1 MRFMDSEKEK
11 DKEKEVP
18 QIPSIELLRMELAR
32 EEYRHSFR
40 KTLLNI
46 AGVLAVVAAI
56 VVLLATRLFML
67 IQVNGNS
74 MNPTLGDGE
83 IVILQQTKE
92 VEKGDV
98 AGFYY
103 GGRVLL
109 KRVVGG
115 PEDYIDIDQD
125 GNVSVNGKLIDEPY
139 LTEKNLGKCELE
151 FPYRVPKGMYFVLG
165 DNRAISV
172 DSRIASIGCVQ
183 SEQIVG
189 KVVFRA
195 WPLNRMGIMH

>member
-1 MRFMDSEKEK
+1 MDNEKEK
-11 DKEKEVP
+11 EKP
-18 QIPSIELLRMELAR
+18 QIPSIEFLQAELAR
-32 EEYRHSFR
+32 EELRHNFR

-56 VVLLATRLFML
+56 AVLVATRLFML

-74 MNPTLGDGE
+74 MAPTLRDGE
-83 IVILQQTKE
+83 TVILRQTKE
-92 VEKGDV
+92 LESGEI

-103 GGRVLL
+103 GGRILL
-109 KRVVGG
+109 KRVIGG

-125 GNVSVNGKLIDEPY
+125 GNVSVNGKQIDEPY

-151 FPYRVPKGMYFVLG
+151 FPYQVPKGMYFVLG

-172 DSRIASIGCVQ
+172 DSRITAIGCVQ
-183 SEQIVG
+183 REQIVG

-195 WPLNRMGIMH
+195 WPLSRMGIMH